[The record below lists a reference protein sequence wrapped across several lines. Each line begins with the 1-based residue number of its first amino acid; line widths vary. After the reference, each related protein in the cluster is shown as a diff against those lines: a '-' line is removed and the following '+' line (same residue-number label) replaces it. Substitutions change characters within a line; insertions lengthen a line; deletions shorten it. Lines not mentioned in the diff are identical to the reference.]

1 MSWILKDTFGGNV
14 SGGGKP
20 EGETSKPVSWQ
31 VGGKLL
37 ATSKSQI
44 PVPAPMSA
52 ILILDEMSGMLG
64 WMRKPKVLVVM
75 RCCSSSRIERS
86 VSMFS

>member
-1 MSWILKDTFGGNV
+1 MGGSVWVGGNA
-14 SGGGKP
+14 
-20 EGETSKPVSWQ
+20 EDEMSKPVSWH
-31 VGGKLL
+31 VGGRLL

-52 ILILDEMSGMLG
+52 ILIVGEMSGMLG

-75 RCCSSSRIERS
+75 RCCSSSLS
-86 VSMFS
+86 DTFSLDTLLI